1 MSDLPV
7 AQPDPSPT
15 AMPAVASPHGGIG
28 SPGIDSSVRMC
39 LLSMGGELFGVD
51 LRSVREVFE
60 VESVT
65 PVPGMPGMLRG
76 VTNLRGTVIPL
87 LDLRAGL
94 GLFAGDA
101 VLPFAVVVRHGQ
113 RYLGLLVDQVPEIRS
128 IPRDHILPA
137 AHSGPAGA
145 RPFVVSVLRVEDRLG
160 GVLEV
165 PQVFAQVD
173 GGEIA
178 VQSR

>member
-1 MSDLPV
+1 
-7 AQPDPSPT
+7 
-15 AMPAVASPHGGIG
+15 MPAVAPPHGGG
-28 SPGIDSSVRMC
+28 GPLGLDSSVRMC
-39 LLSMGGELFGVD
+39 LMSMGGELFGVD
-51 LRSVREVFE
+51 LRSIREVFE

-94 GLFAGDA
+94 GLSAGDA
-101 VLPFAVVVRHGQ
+101 ALPFAVVVRHGH
-113 RYLGLLVDQVPEIRS
+113 RHLGLLVDQVPEIRS
-128 IPRDHILPA
+128 IPRDHFLPA

-145 RPFVVSVLRVEDRLG
+145 RRFVSSVLRVEDRLG

-173 GGEIA
+173 GETA

>member
-1 MSDLPV
+1 MPDLPAAQSDPLSTAIPAV
-7 AQPDPSPT
+7 AQP
-15 AMPAVASPHGGIG
+15 HGGGG
-28 SPGIDSSVRMC
+28 SPGLESSVRMC

-51 LRSVREVFE
+51 LRSIREVFE

-76 VTNLRGTVIPL
+76 VTNLRGSVIPL
-87 LDLRAGL
+87 LDLRPGL
-94 GLFAGDA
+94 GLSMGDA
-101 VLPFAVVVRHGQ
+101 ALPFAVVVRHGQ
-113 RYLGLLVDQVPEIRS
+113 RHLGLLVDQVPEIRS
-128 IPRDHILPA
+128 IPRDHFLPA

-145 RPFVVSVLRVEDRLG
+145 RPFVSSVLRVEDRLG

-173 GGEIA
+173 GGETA